1 MAITINLVISNM
13 CLILNNNNKQRNNMN
28 NFKKIGL
35 SALAGSLVAFSAHA
49 GELSATGSASLT
61 MSDSDVN
68 GTTIRGNQF
77 SMGDS
82 ITLTGSGE
90 MDNGMTISVSFE
102 IDNDDTGGG
111 EVYDSHSMTLDTN
124 GFGKITFAG
133 HGGSSAMSAVD
144 DVTPN
149 AYEESW
155 DIVTG
160 ADGTGND
167 ADNINGVSGNN
178 MFTYKSDDM
187 SGAVFT
193 VAYLNAS
200 DAITDVSYMDIGI
213 EVSPEMVDG
222 LTLGYAQGET
232 EVTSGTVID
241 DQTMY
246 AKYVYGSFTLGYQV
260 SESDGTLAAS
270 DRDHTMMGVSYAVT
284 ENLTLAYNQSTK
296 DHGTDTDDQEATG
309 ISASYTQG
317 GITIGGAMNDVENVG
332 FDATSDLE
340 GYEFNIAFAF

>member
-1 MAITINLVISNM
+1 
-13 CLILNNNNKQRNNMN
+13 MN

-68 GTTIRGNQF
+68 GSAIRGNQY

-124 GFGKITFAG
+124 GMGTITFAG
-133 HGGSSAMSAVD
+133 HGGSSAMSAID

-155 DIVTG
+155 DAVSG
-160 ADGTGND
+160 ADTGTRVG
-167 ADNINGVSGNN
+167 GSSGDN
-178 MFTYKSDDM
+178 MFTYTSPTF
-187 SGAVFT
+187 SGAT
-193 VAYLNAS
+193 VTMAYLNAS
-200 DAITDVSYMDIGI
+200 DTVTDVSYTDFAIAY
-213 EVSPEMVDG
+213 SPEMVDG
-222 LTLGYAQGET
+222 LTVGYGQGDT
-232 EVTSGTVID
+232 EATTGTEIEH
-241 DQTMY
+241 TAMY
-246 AKYVYGSFTLGYQV
+246 VKYTYGSVTVGYQ
-260 SESDGTLAAS
+260 ENEADAAAAGSDIDFEAFGI
-270 DRDHTMMGVSYAVT
+270 SYAVSDNMT
-284 ENLTLAYNQSTK
+284 IAYNQSESK
-296 DHGTDTDDQEATG
+296 KGSDTDVQEASG
-309 ISASYTQG
+309 ISASFTSG
-317 GITIGGAMNDVENVG
+317 GMTIAGVMNDVDNVG
-332 FDATSDLE
+332 FAAANDTE
-340 GYEFNIAFAF
+340 GYELNLSFAF